1 MNFDIKQTVKTMVI
15 KDADDNFFA
24 LALRG
29 DHELNE
35 TKINKLPQIVAP
47 YNLATKEEINSIF
60 NANAGSLGIHN
71 CPIPIIADFS
81 AVEIS
86 DLICGANEDDY
97 HLTNVNWDRDI
108 SDYQIADIRNII
120 TGDISPDGKGSLELT
135 NGIEVGHIFELEDVY
150 SAPMKATIIGQDGKS
165 KPILMGCYGFG
176 VSRVMAAAIEQSYDD
191 NGIVWPD
198 AIAPYQVAILPINY
212 NKSEGVKALADKLYA
227 ELTAKGI
234 DVLLDDRGA
243 RPGVMFADADLVG
256 YSHHVVIG
264 DRLLEQGLI
273 EYKNR
278 KTQEKQEITVEQL
291 MDNLKQLSLVLLNKL

>member
-1 MNFDIKQTVKTMVI
+1 V
-15 KDADDNFFA
+15 
-24 LALRG
+24 
-29 DHELNE
+29 
-35 TKINKLPQIVAP
+35 
-47 YNLATKEEINSIF
+47 
-60 NANAGSLGIHN
+60 
-71 CPIPIIADFS
+71 
-81 AVEIS
+81 
-86 DLICGANEDDY
+86 
-97 HLTNVNWDRDI
+97 
-108 SDYQIADIRNII
+108 

-135 NGIEVGHIFELEDVY
+135 NGIEIGHIFELEDVY
-150 SAPMKATIIGQDGKS
+150 SAPMKATVIGQDGKS

-212 NKSEGVKALADKLYA
+212 NKSEAVKVLADKLYA

-243 RPGVMFADADLVG
+243 RPGVMFADADLIG
-256 YSHHVVIG
+256 YTHHIVIG

-278 KTQEKQEITVEQL
+278 RTQEKQEITV
-291 MDNLKQLSLVLLNKL
+291 KQLAEILSK